1 MEVRLQLS
9 RQSEPMSHL
18 VAFTGAGPLG
28 HPKIFINLVC
38 AIILVAPNDTNT
50 SHRTSQD
57 LNHAGEP
64 TSCRHQSESLLTF
77 VEIVCQSL

>member
-1 MEVRLQLS
+1 MNPSVLCTAGKRFVMEVRLQSS

-38 AIILVAPNDTNT
+38 AIILFAP
-50 SHRTSQD
+50 
-57 LNHAGEP
+57 
-64 TSCRHQSESLLTF
+64 
-77 VEIVCQSL
+77 